1 MQIPQM
7 IPTAFTVKN
16 VTGGAAILS
25 GFANAVLTAVC
36 DAALDHGSVYPQQY
50 VIFQAPQHTTDT
62 YRGIVDVDSYITQLA
77 HAYQVD
83 ARAILDGL
91 KEDIMAMISAGTP
104 PEFAITA
111 INLTFKSLQQ
121 VYTKIAETHPQ
132 HLSNNTL
139 AYAIKQIDTMIA
151 EEHTCLGLD
160 DIGELLANDDG
171 STVATWQLVTANVF
185 SELLDDGQGNA
196 VRRVIPQIGTIYA
209 SDVYTAVFD
218 IVQWERANE
227 RTTKAIMFGN
237 LQEAAITLCGHL
249 TQMLDGITSDAERL
263 VVAVHVQSAL
273 NSYISELNGVVKR
286 SEVVQVTEPEADTH
300 HSDLLRMRTDGIFTT
315 ALNCGEYNLTWE
327 GLPFNPM
334 TPLQQVILTHIAT
347 SVQMHADLRVV
358 SGVIADPFIEN
369 VSLNDLSRII
379 CKTWGINIAAI
390 PVDATRPA
398 RVFMYLLDVLHSSN
412 YNVLD
417 SVTHTVLC
425 TVVKSQ
431 LDSTDDLRIET
442 SSLLYHLFASPL
454 DTRYTHLYWNGSPLT
469 GHRFSMT
476 PKNAYILFVYCLNKG
491 YLHLYWNN
499 SPFPITRLLTDP
511 QADSTQ

>member
-1 MQIPQM
+1 MQLPQM

-25 GFANAVLTAVC
+25 GFAHAVLTAVS
-36 DAALDHGSVYPQQY
+36 DAALDLGSVYPQQY
-50 VIFQAPQHTTDT
+50 VIFNAPQHTTDT

-77 HAYQVD
+77 HAYQID
-83 ARAILDGL
+83 ARAMLDAL
-91 KEDIMAMISAGTP
+91 KEDIMAKISAGTP

-121 VYTKIAETHPQ
+121 VYIKIAETDPQ

-139 AYAIKQIDTMIA
+139 AYALRQIDTMIA

-196 VRRVIPQIGTIYA
+196 VRRVIPQIGTIYS
-209 SDVYTAVFD
+209 SDVYSAVFD
-218 IVQWERANE
+218 IVQWERTNE

-237 LQEAAITLCGHL
+237 LQEAATTLCSQF
-249 TQMLDGITSDAERL
+249 TQVLAGITSDAERL
-263 VVAVHVQSAL
+263 VIAVHVQSAL
-273 NSYISELNGVVKR
+273 NSYISELNGVVRR
-286 SEVVQVTEPEADTH
+286 SEVVQVTEPEADTR
-300 HSDLLRMRTDGIFTT
+300 HSDLLRMRADGIFTT
-315 ALNCGEYNLTWE
+315 ALNCGEYILTWE

-334 TPLQQVILTHIAT
+334 TPLQQAVLTHIAT
-347 SVQMHADLRVV
+347 SVQMYADLRVV
-358 SGVIADPFIEN
+358 SGVIADPFIES

-379 CKTWGINIAAI
+379 CKSWGINIAAI
-390 PVDATRPA
+390 PVDSTQPA

-417 SVTHTVLC
+417 SETHTVLC

-454 DTRYTHLYWNGSPLT
+454 DTRYTHLYWN
-469 GHRFSMT
+469 
-476 PKNAYILFVYCLNKG
+476 
-491 YLHLYWNN
+491 N